1 MHEWLPYGV
10 PSDRNAGVWFLG
22 VSSQSLSNG
31 RSTWKYTDVQ
41 GAGAGGRGAV
51 RTVVAL
57 LLGGLFL
64 AVTTP
69 LLLSARVYHSTLSLS
84 TLWFSLLI
92 TLAYD
97 GLDQSGCLSL
107 VQTLRWH
114 FSLDGLALMGGHPW
128 FRVFVFKH

>member
-1 MHEWLPYGV
+1 MVSMHEWLPYGV
-10 PSDRNAGVWFLG
+10 PSDRNLGIWFLG
-22 VSSQSLSNG
+22 VSYQSLSNG
-31 RSTWKYTDVQ
+31 RSTWKYTDVL

-64 AVTTP
+64 HPCFFLHKST
-69 LLLSARVYHSTLSLS
+69 TLSLS

-114 FSLDGLALMGGHPW
+114 LPLDGLALMGGHPW